1 MDTVRVRR
9 MVCPQPRRLLQGACL
24 CLSLLLC
31 NSVALGAYVEL
42 GPASSIAIDQPR
54 VAVEVYIPDPEHS
67 FGPSINNTWLLDTGA
82 QALLAAGGATAE
94 MVAQGYDNTAG
105 TYDELG
111 LGGSTTYDVSAVY
124 DFDFAGNS
132 GVRNTLEDVRI
143 LSHDTAS
150 FGGFGGIV
158 GMVAMANRVSSLDL
172 TPMSNTPFPD
182 LISVEFSGSVPG
194 GAGHRYAVDLDLQA
208 FPASG
213 DPPLPSYGPL
223 PFLDVEFQHASTT
236 LPVSL
241 IFDTGGQFS
250 LLSTQ
255 LGLDL
260 GLDSDGNGNIDENDD
275 AWSHW
280 VPLGGIGGTELV
292 PFFAVDKLLLPT
304 IVGIDLIW
312 TDVFIGIVDIDP
324 SLSGIFGSDILTSG
338 YFPNPD
344 EGYIEQVH
352 LDFTDSDNLNGL
364 MYLDLNPNHDN
375 VIPDSA
381 TLLGDA
387 NLDDIVD
394 LQDFSILKANFG
406 TTGGWTEGNFNDD
419 NLIDLQ
425 DFSIL
430 KANFGNHLPEPTTLA
445 VLACG
450 ALSLAGYR
458 RRPV

>member
-1 MDTVRVRR
+1 
-9 MVCPQPRRLLQGACL
+9 LLFSASASGE
-24 CLSLLLC
+24 
-31 NSVALGAYVEL
+31 YVEL
-42 GPASSIAIDQPR
+42 GPAASIALDQPR

-82 QALLAAGGATAE
+82 QALLAAGGATTE
-94 MVAQGYDNTAG
+94 MRALGYSTMG

-124 DFDFAGNS
+124 NFDFAGNS

-223 PFLDVEFQHASTT
+223 PFIDVEFQHGSTT
-236 LPVSL
+236 LGGSQVL
-241 IFDTGGQFS
+241 DTGAQFT

-255 LGLDL
+255 VGLDL
-260 GLDSDGNGNIDENDD
+260 GLDTNGNGDFDEGDD
-275 AWSHW
+275 AWSHEFE
-280 VPLGGIGGTELV
+280 LGGVGGTEMV
-292 PFFAVDKLLLPT
+292 PFLVVDKLLLGT
-304 IVGIDLIW
+304 MGGIDLIW
-312 TDVFIGIVDIDP
+312 TDVVIGFVDIDP
-324 SLSGIFGSDILTSG
+324 SILGVLGSDILTSG
-338 YFPNPD
+338 YLTDPD
-344 EGYIEQVH
+344 GGYINQIH
-352 LDFTDSDNLNGL
+352 LDFTDSDNLNGV

-375 VIPDSA
+375 VIPEPA
-381 TLLGDA
+381 ALTL
-387 NLDDIVD
+387 
-394 LQDFSILKANFG
+394 
-406 TTGGWTEGNFNDD
+406 
-419 NLIDLQ
+419 
-425 DFSIL
+425 
-430 KANFGNHLPEPTTLA
+430 
-445 VLACG
+445 LACG
-450 ALSLAGYR
+450 ALALAGR
-458 RRPV
+458 RRAPK